1 MTRRSSYPAPRALP
15 PKRRSSQE
23 WITVAAAA
31 SLMGVGKRQALRLL
45 VRRNALAG
53 GRLLR
58 TIGDKRMPSGLQA
71 SKYLVSTEVLHAEM
85 RPEPEAS
92 ARDIDA
98 LRAEVVLIN
107 GKLEALRKVVRELR
121 RNAPE

>member
-1 MTRRSSYPAPRALP
+1 
-15 PKRRSSQE
+15 
-23 WITVAAAA
+23 
-31 SLMGVGKRQALRLL
+31 MGVGKRQALRLL

-58 TIGDKRMPSGLQA
+58 TIGDKRMPRGLQA

-107 GKLEALRKVVRELR
+107 GKLEALRKVVRDLR
-121 RNAPE
+121 RSAPE